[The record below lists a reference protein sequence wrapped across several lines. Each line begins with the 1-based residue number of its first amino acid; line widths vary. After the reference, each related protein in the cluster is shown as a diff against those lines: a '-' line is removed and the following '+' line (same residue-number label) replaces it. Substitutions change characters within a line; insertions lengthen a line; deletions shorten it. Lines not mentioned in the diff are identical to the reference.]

1 MSFLVILL
9 VLLVEKFSDWR
20 PRLQYD
26 SPWLTRLRQAEAS
39 PRLRQTPWLALLLLV
54 LLPLLLLGLVL
65 LALEP
70 LAYGWLSLPVHL
82 LVLLYSLG
90 RGHAK
95 AELGAFRDAWR
106 RGDDEAA
113 ALAAE
118 REARETG
125 RRPAGAGPAEP
136 VGSGAVLAA
145 VAQLRGFFCGD
156 LLVPAARADGGAGV
170 PAAGAVRRAH

>member
-26 SPWLTRLRQAEAS
+26 SPWLTRLRQVEAS

-54 LLPLLLLGLVL
+54 LFPVLLLGLVL

-95 AELGAFRDAWR
+95 AELGAFRDGWR
-106 RGDDEAA
+106 RGDEEAA
-113 ALAAE
+113 A
-118 REARETG
+118 
-125 RRPAGAGPAEP
+125 
-136 VGSGAVLAA
+136 
-145 VAQLRGFFCGD
+145 
-156 LLVPAARADGGAGV
+156 
-170 PAAGAVRRAH
+170 